1 MARLMEG
8 CDPALTNFMGI
19 KLASN
24 STCLPI
30 IQSLM

>member
-19 KLASN
+19 KQSN